1 MLSDV
6 SFGRYYPTKS
16 FIHRLD
22 PRVKLLLLIAYIV
35 MIFLAKNFLTLGFCV
50 LFLCLAVAFSGVPVT
65 AVLKSLKAVIFL
77 VIFTAVL
84 NVLFYD
90 AKPGDTVYFW
100 VVTILL
106 FGLGSVIFKRLK
118 PHFADVL

>member
-35 MIFLAKNFLTLGFCV
+35 MIFLAKNFLTLGFCI
-50 LFLCLAVAFSGVPVT
+50 LFLCLAVAH
-65 AVLKSLKAVIFL
+65 
-77 VIFTAVL
+77 
-84 NVLFYD
+84 
-90 AKPGDTVYFW
+90 
-100 VVTILL
+100 
-106 FGLGSVIFKRLK
+106 R
-118 PHFADVL
+118 

>member
-35 MIFLAKNFLTLGFCV
+35 MIFLAKNFLTLGFAYSFVPCG
-50 LFLCLAVAFSGVPVT
+50 GVFGRT
-65 AVLKSLKAVIFL
+65 GNGG
-77 VIFTAVL
+77 TQ
-84 NVLFYD
+84 
-90 AKPGDTVYFW
+90 KP
-100 VVTILL
+100 
-106 FGLGSVIFKRLK
+106 
-118 PHFADVL
+118 